1 MITLLDDQA
10 TGIRIM
16 WNQANTF
23 QAYMGDFEFD
33 CFTTMQT
40 NPDLATAFLF
50 AKEYVMDYER
60 ARDEAFNRVYS

>member
-1 MITLLDDQA
+1 MITILHDIG
-10 TGIRIM
+10 TGIQIK

-23 QAYMGDFEFD
+23 QAYIGDLEFD

-40 NPDLATAFLF
+40 NPDLDTAILF
-50 AKEYVMDYER
+50 AKEYILDYER